1 MLHTHLPYDGL
12 THELGIATPRAAELC
27 RELQGRRELRRE
39 WLRIVS
45 ALLGA
50 DRGGVHEE
58 DLVVVEQMC
67 VEWSD
72 ALQVT
77 ELLEL
82 LTILLYSHPASV
94 YPGRTR
100 SLTPFYYHF
109 NNYIIILSSIL
120 NVPCSTCLSFN
131 RVTFLAVFTNHI
143 SPIPRSAR
151 SKCW

>member
-1 MLHTHLPYDGL
+1 VDTHVKYFRALVPVEHLLDMLHTHLPYDGL
-12 THELGIATPRAAELC
+12 TTELTTTEKC

-39 WLRIVS
+39 WLHIAS
-45 ALLGA
+45 ALVGA

-82 LTILLYSHPASV
+82 LTVLLYSHPASV

-100 SLTPFYYHF
+100 CP
-109 NNYIIILSSIL
+109 L
-120 NVPCSTCLSFN
+120 NCALQLFG
-131 RVTFLAVFTNHI
+131 F
-143 SPIPRSAR
+143 
-151 SKCW
+151 